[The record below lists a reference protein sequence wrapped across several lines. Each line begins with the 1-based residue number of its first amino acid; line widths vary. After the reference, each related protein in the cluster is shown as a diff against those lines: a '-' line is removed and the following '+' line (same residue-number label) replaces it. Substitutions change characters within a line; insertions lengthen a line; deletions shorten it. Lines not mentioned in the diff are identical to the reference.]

1 MEKIISTIRIRP
13 ASGKESEIALRKGE
27 GSSVVSLKQGDQFSY
42 EHVFDGDSS
51 NAEVFEGMVKGLI
64 DKSVEG
70 YNICIF
76 TYGQTSSGKTFT
88 MKGSAEDPGIIPL
101 SLKHLFDKIDSMDG
115 EKSVK
120 IDYVEIYN
128 ETINDL
134 LKHGNC
140 NLDLKTDAD
149 KSLKIRGLTQ
159 HEAKDH
165 TAAMHYLYPSFMQQA
180 RREREEVRRNED
192 EPHVQQIALHIQD
205 IARNMESSI

>member
-13 ASGKESEIALRKGE
+13 VNPKDGEVVLRKGE

-42 EHVFDGDSS
+42 EHVYDGASS
-51 NAEVFEGMVKGLI
+51 NADVFEGLVRGLI

-76 TYGQTSSGKTFT
+76 TYGQTSSGKTYT

-101 SLKHLFDKIDSMDG
+101 SLKHLFEKIATLDG

-134 LKHGNC
+134 LSHGNC
-140 NLDLKTDAD
+140 NLELKTDVD
-149 KSLKIRGLTQ
+149 KSLKIKGLTQ

-165 TAAMHYLYPSFMQQA
+165 NAAMLF
-180 RREREEVRRNED
+180 
-192 EPHVQQIALHIQD
+192 L
-205 IARNMESSI
+205 